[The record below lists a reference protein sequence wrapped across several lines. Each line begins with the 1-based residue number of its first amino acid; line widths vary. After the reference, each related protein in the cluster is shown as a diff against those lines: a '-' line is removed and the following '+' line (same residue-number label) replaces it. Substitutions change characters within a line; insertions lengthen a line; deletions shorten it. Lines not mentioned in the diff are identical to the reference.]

1 MLDQELIVRA
11 ICAATEEV
19 FATMLGA
26 EIVVD
31 SGAKSDPESGLMALV
46 GLTGNWSGAGTLSC
60 SPALGNRAAS
70 AMFMSEPAADP
81 SAINDEV
88 LDAVAEL
95 TNMVI
100 GNIKN
105 VLEHHLG
112 PMAISI
118 PSVIYG
124 RNFHFRSLTGKVI
137 AHVAFR
143 WDSEPL
149 ELKVVL
155 APSSDQE
162 GTTRLRGAVMA
173 LSH

>member
-26 EIVVD
+26 EIMVD
-31 SGAKSDPESGLMALV
+31 AGARSDPESGLMALV

-70 AMFMSEPAADP
+70 TMFMSDPAADP
-81 SAINDEV
+81 TAINDEV

-105 VLEHHLG
+105 SLEHHLG

-137 AHVAFR
+137 ANVAFR
-143 WDSEPL
+143 WNSEPL
-149 ELKVVL
+149 EVKVVL

>member
-1 MLDQELIVRA
+1 MLDQELVIQA
-11 ICAATEEV
+11 IRAATEEV

-26 EIVVD
+26 PVALDEN
-31 SGAKSDPESGLMALV
+31 AKCDPESGMMALV

-60 SPALGNRAAS
+60 SPGLGNQVATT
-70 AMFMSEPAADP
+70 MFMSEPTPDP
-81 SAINDEV
+81 CAINDEV

-105 VLEHHLG
+105 TLEHSLG

-137 AHVAFR
+137 ASMAFR
-143 WDSEPL
+143 WNSEPL
-149 ELKVVL
+149 EIKVVL
-155 APSSDQE
+155 APSSDHE

>member
-1 MLDQELIVRA
+1 MLDQEFVVQA
-11 ICAATEEV
+11 IRAATEEV

-26 EIVVD
+26 EID
-31 SGAKSDPESGLMALV
+31 FDESAKSDPDSGLMAMV
-46 GLTGNWSGAGTLSC
+46 GLTGDWSGAGTLSC
-60 SPALGNRAAS
+60 SPALGNRAAA
-70 AMFMSEPAADP
+70 AMFMSDP
-81 SAINDEV
+81 VPDPTAINDEV

-105 VLEHHLG
+105 TLEHNLG

-137 AHVAFR
+137 ASVAFR
-143 WDSEPL
+143 WNSEPL
-149 ELKVVL
+149 EVKVVL
-155 APSSDQE
+155 APSSDHE
-162 GTTRLRGAVMA
+162 GSTRLRGAVMA

>member
-1 MLDQELIVRA
+1 MLDQELVEQA
-11 ICAATEEV
+11 IRAATEEV

-26 EIVVD
+26 GVEFD
-31 SGAKSDPESGLMALV
+31 QEAKSDPESGLMALV

-60 SPALGNRAAS
+60 SPALGNQAAA

-81 SAINDEV
+81 LAINDEV

-95 TNMVI
+95 TNMVV

-105 VLEHHLG
+105 TLEGILG

-137 AHVAFR
+137 ATAGFR
-143 WDSEPL
+143 WNSEPL
-149 ELKVVL
+149 EIKVVL

-162 GTTRLRGAVMA
+162 SATRLRSAVMA
-173 LSH
+173 LNH

>member
-1 MLDQELIVRA
+1 MLDQELVLQA
-11 ICAATEEV
+11 IRAATEEV

-26 EIVVD
+26 AIEFNE
-31 SGAKSDPESGLMALV
+31 GAQTDPESGLMALV
-46 GLTGNWSGAGTLSC
+46 GLTGDWSGAGTFSC

-95 TNMVI
+95 TNMVV

-105 VLEHHLG
+105 VLEHNLG

-137 AHVAFR
+137 ASVAFR

-149 ELKVVL
+149 EVKVVL
-155 APSSDQE
+155 APSSDHE
-162 GTTRLRGAVMA
+162 GATRLRGAVMA

>member
-1 MLDQELIVRA
+1 MLDQEMVIEA
-11 ICAATEEV
+11 IRAATEEV

-26 EIVVD
+26 AIDFNEN
-31 SGAKSDPESGLMALV
+31 AKADPDGGLMALV
-46 GLTGNWSGAGTLSC
+46 GLTGDWSGAGTLSC
-60 SPALGNRAAS
+60 SPALGNRAAA

-95 TNMVI
+95 TNMVV

-105 VLEHHLG
+105 TLEQRLG

-137 AHVAFR
+137 ASLAFS

-149 ELKVVL
+149 EVKVVL
-155 APSSDQE
+155 APSSDHE

>member
-1 MLDQELIVRA
+1 MLEQDLVERA
-11 ICAATEEV
+11 IRSATEEV

-26 EIVVD
+26 AIEAD
-31 SGAKSDPESGLMALV
+31 NDAHAASDGGMMALV
-46 GLTGNWSGAGTLSC
+46 GLTGNWSGAGTFSC
-60 SPALGNRAAS
+60 SPALGNRAAA
-70 AMFMSEPAADP
+70 AMFMSEPAEDLT
-81 SAINDEV
+81 AINDEV

-95 TNMVI
+95 TNMVV

-105 VLEHHLG
+105 TLEQQLG

-137 AHVAFR
+137 ASAAFL
-143 WDSEPL
+143 WDNEPM
-149 ELKVVL
+149 EVKVIL

-162 GTTRLRGAVMA
+162 GSTRLRGAVMA
-173 LSH
+173 LTH

>member
-1 MLDQELIVRA
+1 MLEPEFVLQA
-11 ICAATEEV
+11 IRAATKEV

-26 EIVVD
+26 EIEVSD
-31 SGAKSDPESGLMALV
+31 SAKADPESGMMALV
-46 GLTGNWSGAGTLSC
+46 GVTGNWSGAGTLSC
-60 SPALGNRAAS
+60 SPALGNQAAA
-70 AMFMSEPAADP
+70 AMFLSEPVEDT

-95 TNMVI
+95 TNMVV

-105 VLEHHLG
+105 MLEQELG

-137 AHVAFR
+137 AAVAFR
-143 WDSEPL
+143 WNSEPL
-149 ELKVVL
+149 EVKVVL
-155 APSSDQE
+155 APNSDLE
-162 GTTRLRGAVMA
+162 ATTRLRGAVMA
-173 LSH
+173 LTH

>member
-1 MLDQELIVRA
+1 MLDQELVLHA
-11 ICAATEEV
+11 IRAATEDV
-19 FATMLGA
+19 FATMLDA
-26 EIVVD
+26 EIQFDD
-31 SGAKSDPESGLMALV
+31 SAKGDPESGLMALV

-70 AMFMSEPAADP
+70 AMFMSDPVAD
-81 SAINDEV
+81 SNAINDEV

-95 TNMVI
+95 TNMVV

-105 VLEHHLG
+105 TLEQHLG

-124 RNFHFRSLTGKVI
+124 RNFHFRSLTGKMI
-137 AHVAFR
+137 ASVAFR
-143 WDSEPL
+143 WRSEPL
-149 ELKVVL
+149 EVKVVL

>member
-1 MLDQELIVRA
+1 MLDQEIVVQA
-11 ICAATEEV
+11 IRAATEDV

-26 EIVVD
+26 AINFDE
-31 SGAKSDPESGLMALV
+31 GAKSDPESGLMALV

-60 SPALGNRAAS
+60 SPALGNRAS
-70 AMFMSEPAADP
+70 QAMFMSEPAEDP
-81 SAINDEV
+81 LAINDEV

-95 TNMVI
+95 TNMVV

-105 VLEHHLG
+105 TLEHHLG

-124 RNFHFRSLTGKVI
+124 RNFHFRSLTGKLI
-137 AHVAFR
+137 ACVAFR
-143 WDSEPL
+143 WNGEPL
-149 ELKVVL
+149 EIKVVL

-162 GTTRLRGAVMA
+162 GASRLRGAVMA

>member
-1 MLDQELIVRA
+1 MLDQESVEQA
-11 ICAATEEV
+11 IRAATEEV

-26 EIVVD
+26 AIDFDE
-31 SGAKSDPESGLMALV
+31 SAKSDPEGGMMALV
-46 GLTGNWSGAGTLSC
+46 GLTGSWSGAGTLSC
-60 SPALGNRAAS
+60 SPALGTQAAS
-70 AMFMSEPAADP
+70 AMFMSEPPPDP
-81 SAINDEV
+81 NAINDEV

-95 TNMVI
+95 TNMVV

-105 VLEHHLG
+105 TLEGTLG

-137 AHVAFR
+137 ASVAFR
-143 WDSEPL
+143 WNAQPL
-149 ELKVVL
+149 EVKVVL

-162 GTTRLRGAVMA
+162 GSSRLRSAVLA

>member
-1 MLDQELIVRA
+1 MLDQDLVEGA
-11 ICAATEEV
+11 IRAATEEV

-26 EIVVD
+26 AIDFDESAKGDPD
-31 SGAKSDPESGLMALV
+31 SGMMALV
-46 GLTGNWSGAGTLSC
+46 GLTGNWSGAGTLLC
-60 SPALGNRAAS
+60 SPALGNRAAE
-70 AMFMSEPAADP
+70 AMFMSEPASDP
-81 SAINDEV
+81 NAINDEV

-95 TNMVI
+95 TNMVV

-105 VLEHHLG
+105 TLEYRFG

-137 AHVAFR
+137 ASVAFR
-143 WDSEPL
+143 WNSEPL
-149 ELKVVL
+149 EVKVVL
-155 APSSDQE
+155 APSSDNE
-162 GTTRLRGAVMA
+162 STNRLRGAVLS